1 MKKTIL
7 VLLSFLLVFAL
18 CGCGETA
25 TTYTVE
31 KAGIAFEVD
40 TENSTISDGTYTY
53 KYTFSGDA
61 ESYAVKITYP
71 NGSTYYWNQSGTSGQ
86 GGWSDDYDRDL
97 YVDGGTLCDVAAA
110 KAPKASAPTNVFG
123 VLLLIGIGVFNLA
136 APQAAWYLS
145 YGWRYKNAEPSD
157 TALIMA
163 RVSGVAVLVI
173 ALLMIIS

>member
-7 VLLSFLLVFAL
+7 ALFVFLLAFAM
-18 CGCGETA
+18 CACGETP

-31 KAGIAFEVD
+31 KAGTVFEVD
-40 TENSTISDGTYTY
+40 TEAGTISDGTHTY

-71 NGSTYYWNQSGTSGQ
+71 NGSTYYWNQSETSGQ
-86 GGWSDDYDRDL
+86 GGWSDDYDGEL

-110 KAPKASAPTNVFG
+110 KAPRPSGSSNIPA
-123 VLLLIGIGVFNLA
+123 VLLLSLIGVFNLA